1 MLQNIFPFF
10 KKRGVKQFIKFGLI
24 GGVGT
29 VINLLILYTFTEYLG
44 FYYMFSAIIAF
55 MVGATINFIMNK
67 KWTFL
72 ERVREDFLI
81 KYSKYFFVSI
91 VALLGN
97 LLILY
102 ILTEFVGIYYILSQ
116 FLAASASLIVNFFV
130 SKKWIFKTKY
140 NKL

>member
-102 ILTEFVGIYYILSQ
+102 ILTEFVGVYYILSQ
-116 FLAASASLIVNFFV
+116 FLAASVSLIVNFFC
-130 SKKWIFKTKY
+130 SKKWIFKD
-140 NKL
+140 